1 MKKNIPQKTI
11 REVNGVS
18 DRLRHEMLLYEGR
31 LQEEHPNIG
40 ELYGTIAPLKVG
52 QTIRG
57 VSIE

>member
-1 MKKNIPQKTI
+1 MKNNKIQKETHQ
-11 REVNGVS
+11 VNGVS
-18 DRLRHEMLLYEGR
+18 DRLRHEMLSYESK
-31 LQEEHPNIG
+31 LLENEPNIG